1 MWVIL
6 LSSIATALALPAD
19 MPMPYDFAYGVNG
32 GEFGD
37 IKAHKE
43 VTSVDGR
50 TEGEYRW
57 LQPNGLYIVTRYF
70 VDGNSGYQATVSE
83 EAGPE
88 VTNFY
93 SNSQDEQISSAQ
105 QSFDSQ
111 QTLTSQQ
118 NFNNQQSQTSQ
129 QTFSQQVTSNQQSQ
143 SSSASSVQGS
153 AGLIVTSQA
162 ANLGGV
168 SSLENSQ
175 QSSAFDES
183 GATSSSQQLSTGFSQ
198 VNTESQTGS
207 VTDLRQG
214 AALSSVSQSVSAGSQ
229 SVSAGSQSVSSGSNE
244 LDQITTVA
252 QIQVRPAV
260 ITFTNEASALNNID
274 GSRVTESSQ
283 SGAVSLSSN
292 TASSSS
298 SQSATSGSSAF
309 TQSSSAGLIS
319 GSLGATQSSSVGVSA
334 ESSLTEGSSQSAQLS
349 QSQNSRNRVTSSA
362 ASSSSSFSSN
372 QQSSSSFSSNQ
383 QSSNFNQQLGAAVLA
398 GDVKS
403 IAVILAGSPEAA
415 KLRKN

>member
-1 MWVIL
+1 
-6 LSSIATALALPAD
+6 

-70 VDGNSGYQATVSE
+70 VDGDSGYQATVSE

-93 SNSQDEQISSAQ
+93 SNSQDEQISTAQ
-105 QSFDSQ
+105 QSVDSQ

-129 QTFSQQVTSNQQSQ
+129 QTFSRQVTSNQQSQ

-175 QSSAFDES
+175 QSSAFVES

-198 VNTESQTGS
+198 VNTESQSGS
-207 VTDLRQG
+207 TDLRQG
-214 AALSSVSQSVSAGSQ
+214 AALSSVSQ

-252 QIQVRPAV
+252 QILVRPAV
-260 ITFTNEASALNNID
+260 IAFTNEASALNNVG
-274 GSRVTESSQ
+274 GSRVTETSQ
-283 SGAVSLSSN
+283 SGADSLSSS

-298 SQSATSGSSAF
+298 SQSATSGSSTF

-319 GSLGATQSSSVGVSA
+319 GSVGATQSSSVGVSA
-334 ESSLTEGSSQSAQLS
+334 ESSLTGGSSQSALLS
-349 QSQNSRNRVTSSA
+349 QSQNSRNRATSSA

-383 QSSNFNQQLGAAVLA
+383 QSSSFNQQSGAAVLA

-415 KLRKN
+415 NLRKN